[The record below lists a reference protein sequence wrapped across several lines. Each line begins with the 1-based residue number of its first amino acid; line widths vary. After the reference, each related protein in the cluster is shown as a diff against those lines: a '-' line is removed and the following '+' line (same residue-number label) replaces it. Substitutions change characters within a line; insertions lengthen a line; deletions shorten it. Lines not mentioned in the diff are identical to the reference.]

1 MKNIRRNIFTIFTDL
16 VIIVSLLYS
25 FYSGFYPLIKI
36 MLNNKEGLTVVRDPL
51 TPGIFPESVSKPILN
66 GLYPL
71 QDVPPGEG
79 VSANTSADNFLLYP
93 LFPAAHCGTNNKRFW
108 TIPDNGLC
116 SRAEMCETLYNKKTI
131 RKPLVKPPTLD
142 GGVRVNY
149 FNSEVSLPI

>member
-1 MKNIRRNIFTIFTDL
+1 MKNTRNIFTTLTL
-16 VIIVSLLYS
+16 VISLLYGF
-25 FYSGFYPLIKI
+25 FYGLYPIIKNF
-36 MLNNKEGLTVVRDPL
+36 LNNKEGFSVVRDPL

-66 GLYPL
+66 GFYPL

-93 LFPAAHCGTNNKRFW
+93 LFPAAHYGTNNKRFW
-108 TIPDNGLC
+108 TIPDNALC

-131 RKPLVKPPTLD
+131 RKPVVKPPTLD

>member
-1 MKNIRRNIFTIFTDL
+1 MKNIRNIFTIL
-16 VIIVSLLYS
+16 IVIFLSYIILNTIL
-25 FYSGFYPLIKI
+25 PI
-36 MLNNKEGLTVVRDPL
+36 MCSNNKEGFTVVTHPL

-66 GLYPL
+66 GFYPL

-116 SRAEMCETLYNKKTI
+116 SRAEMCETLYNEKTI
-131 RKPLVKPPTLD
+131 RKPVVKPPTLD

>member
-1 MKNIRRNIFTIFTDL
+1 MKNIRNIFTTL
-16 VIIVSLLYS
+16 IIVFSLLYVFFYGLYPIIKKMMNNRES
-25 FYSGFYPLIKI
+25 FSVIK
-36 MLNNKEGLTVVRDPL
+36 NPL

-66 GLYPL
+66 GFYPL

-79 VSANTSADNFLLYP
+79 VSPNTSADNFLLYP
-93 LFPAAHCGTNNKRFW
+93 LFPAAHCETNNKRFW

-131 RKPLVKPPTLD
+131 RKPVIKPPTLD

>member
-1 MKNIRRNIFTIFTDL
+1 MKNRRNIFTTLIL
-16 VIIVSLLYS
+16 IISLLYGF
-25 FYSGFYPLIKI
+25 FYGLYPVIKN
-36 MLNNKEGLTVVRDPL
+36 MLNIKEGLSVVRDPL
-51 TPGIFPESVSKPILN
+51 MPGIFPESVSKPILD
-66 GLYPL
+66 GFYPL

-79 VSANTSADNFLLYP
+79 VSPNTSADNFLLYP

-131 RKPLVKPPTLD
+131 RKPIIKPPTLD

-149 FNSEVSLPI
+149 FNSDVSLPI

>member
-1 MKNIRRNIFTIFTDL
+1 
-16 VIIVSLLYS
+16 
-25 FYSGFYPLIKI
+25 
-36 MLNNKEGLTVVRDPL
+36 MLNNKEGLSVVRDPL

-66 GLYPL
+66 DFYPL
-71 QDVPPGEG
+71 QDAPLREG

-131 RKPLVKPPTLD
+131 RKPVVKPPTLD